1 MHYMQISPRV
11 IRETSQGVEC
21 VHLEDL
27 MFQNRAFWLSGN
39 IDSNTADTINSQLL
53 HLAAEA
59 PDKDIT
65 IYINSPGGEVSSG
78 LAIYDVMQAVPCKIR
93 TVCVGTAASMA
104 AVLFAAGDRREILK
118 HGKILIHDP
127 LVPRGVAGS
136 ALEIQEK
143 SSQLMSTRKILCGI
157 LAKHTGKSLNQIYRV
172 SRKDTWFE
180 AEKAVAFGLA
190 DAVIDHLA

>member
-1 MHYMQISPRV
+1 MQYMQISPRV

-21 VHLEDL
+21 VHLADL

-39 IDSNTADTINSQLL
+39 IDGNSADTINSQLL

-104 AVLFAAGDRREILK
+104 AVLFAAGDRRE
-118 HGKILIHDP
+118 
-127 LVPRGVAGS
+127 S
-136 ALEIQEK
+136 
-143 SSQLMSTRKILCGI
+143 
-157 LAKHTGKSLNQIYRV
+157 
-172 SRKDTWFE
+172 
-180 AEKAVAFGLA
+180 
-190 DAVIDHLA
+190 

>member
-59 PDKDIT
+59 PDKDVT

-78 LAIYDVMQAVPCKIR
+78 LAIYDVMRAVPCKIR

-104 AVLFAAGDRREILK
+104 AVLFAAGDRREILQ
-118 HGKILIHDP
+118 HSKIMIHDP
-127 LVPRGVAGS
+127 LVSPGMAGS

-143 SSQLMSTRKILCGI
+143 SSQLMRTRKILCGI
-157 LAKHTGKSLNQIYRV
+157 LVRHTGKSLNQIYRV

-190 DAVIDHLA
+190 DAVIDTLA

>member
-1 MHYMQISPRV
+1 MQYMQISPRV

-21 VHLEDL
+21 VHLADL

-39 IDSNTADTINSQLL
+39 IDGNSADTINSQLL

-180 AEKAVAFGLA
+180 AEKAVDFGLA
-190 DAVIDHLA
+190 DAIIDKLA

>member
-1 MHYMQISPRV
+1 MQYMQISPRV

-21 VHLEDL
+21 VHLADL

-39 IDSNTADTINSQLL
+39 IDGNSADTINSQLL

>member
-21 VHLEDL
+21 VHLADL

-39 IDSNTADTINSQLL
+39 IDGNSADTINSQLL

-59 PDKDIT
+59 PDKDVT